1 MIPASVTIQCPKRGL
16 GWSSI
21 GQEMVT
27 LAGTRLSM
35 CTKPQQT
42 AEMNTSYQL
51 ALFKCYFVVVGFI
64 MLWKNRHARFV
75 PADFV
80 VESVAVDADRAAVPH
95 DDDGD
100 DGHQNQHDHH
110 QRQDT

>member
-1 MIPASVTIQCPKRGL
+1 
-16 GWSSI
+16 
-21 GQEMVT
+21 
-27 LAGTRLSM
+27 
-35 CTKPQQT
+35 
-42 AEMNTSYQL
+42 
-51 ALFKCYFVVVGFI
+51 
-64 MLWKNRHARFV
+64 MLWEKNRHARFV

-80 VESVAVDADRAAVPH
+80 VEAVAVDADRAAVPH